1 MYNPF
6 EITGKTILVTG
17 ASSGIGRA
25 IAIECSKLGANL
37 VITGRN
43 VDRLNDTL
51 ALLEGG
57 NHQAVVADLTIEEEL
72 ESLVTSIQS
81 LNGIVHSAGIS
92 NPLPFLFVDKQE
104 LDKIFKPNFFSP
116 VILSQLLIKKKKLEK
131 NSSIVFISS
140 ISGVYTTSTGG
151 AIYSASKA
159 ALNAISKTMALELSG
174 KNIRVNCIN
183 PGMIETDILENTAIT
198 NEQIQNELSKYP
210 LKRFGKPIEVAHSAL
225 YLLSDA
231 SKWVTGSN
239 LLIDGGYMLQK

>member
-6 EITGKTILVTG
+6 TLTGKTILVTG
-17 ASSGIGRA
+17 ASSGIGKA
-25 IAIECSKLGANL
+25 IAIECSKLGANV
-37 VITGRN
+37 VISGRN
-43 VDRLNDTL
+43 ADRLNETL
-51 ALLEGG
+51 SLLEAGE
-57 NHQAVVADLTIEEEL
+57 HSIFAADLTNEEEL
-72 ESLVTSIQS
+72 NSLVASVPN
-81 LNGIVHSAGIS
+81 LHGIVHSAGIS
-92 NPLPFLFVDKQE
+92 NPLPFLFVNKNE
-104 LDKIFKPNFFSP
+104 LEKIFNPNFFSP

-183 PGMIETDILENTAIT
+183 PGMIETNILENSALSQ
-198 NEQIQNELSKYP
+198 EQLQDELKKYP
-210 LKRFGKPIEVAHSAL
+210 LKRFGNPVEVAHSAI

-231 SKWVTGSN
+231 SQWVTGSN
-239 LLIDGGYMLQK
+239 LLIDGGYMLQ